1 MKAHLKKRRAVVA
14 ALLAAVSVVAVVVLP
29 AAAGGTTSSHL
40 TLEVVAINPG
50 PLPTCLEDGSN
61 CGLVNTVRH
70 FLQVA
75 NSNSLPGRL
84 EPVSTRRSSFPNSFV
99 VDRID
104 ETVFVNGV
112 ETYDFFYTPPPD
124 TNYAPYV
131 GHWPATATCP
141 PEGPP
146 CNQVSNPAVMPGERT
161 DIFWTGWAHGNE
173 EPNGLYVFRY
183 TVHGTLNGE
192 PVDVSANSPPIRMTD

>member
-1 MKAHLKKRRAVVA
+1 VI
-14 ALLAAVSVVAVVVLP
+14 VLP
-29 AAAGGTTSSHL
+29 AAAGGTTSNHL
-40 TLEVVAINPG
+40 DLDVVAINPG
-50 PLPTCLEDGSN
+50 PLSACQEDGSN

-75 NSNSLPGRL
+75 NSNPLPSRL
-84 EPVSTRRSSFPNSFV
+84 EPSAPRRSVFPNAFV

-104 ETVFVNGV
+104 ETISVDGV
-112 ETYDFFYTPPPD
+112 ETYNFFYTPPPD
-124 TNYAPYV
+124 TNYTPYV

-146 CNQVSNPAVMPGERT
+146 CNQVTNPAVMPGERT
-161 DIFWTGWAHGNE
+161 DIFWTGWLHGDA

-192 PVDVSANSPPIRMTD
+192 PVEVSGSSPPIRMTD